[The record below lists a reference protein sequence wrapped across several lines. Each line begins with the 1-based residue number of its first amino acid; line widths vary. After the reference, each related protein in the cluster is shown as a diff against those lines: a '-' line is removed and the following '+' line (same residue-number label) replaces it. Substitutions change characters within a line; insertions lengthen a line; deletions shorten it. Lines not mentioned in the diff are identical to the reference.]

1 MKKTISVVIPLYNEE
16 GNVDELYRQLTL
28 LFRLERKYNFEV
40 ITIEH
45 GSIDGT
51 FAKLLKIRKKNTNF
65 KILQLS
71 RNFGNVDAAISA
83 GLNFVK
89 GDAAVIL
96 MGDLQEPPALITK
109 FLRKWEQGYEI
120 VYGQV
125 KKRADISFIRQVNS
139 RLFYKI
145 LRLFTGRMFPENASD
160 FRLVDKKVYQ
170 VINDMVERNKFL
182 KGLTFWT
189 GFKQIGIPYN
199 RSVRFAGKSKAD
211 FITVLIVATN
221 AIFSFSYIPL
231 RLVTVTGFLLA
242 IVSFFILVFE
252 LSLFLIFG
260 REAQGVL
267 TIVVLISFLF
277 GMLFIILGVL
287 GEYLLRIYDEVKQR
301 PSYIIRQKIGIK

>member
-1 MKKTISVVIPLYNEE
+1 MKKTISIVIPFFNEE
-16 GNVDELYRQLTL
+16 GNIDELYKQLSQ
-28 LFRLERKYNFEV
+28 LFKEERNYDFEV
-40 ITIEH
+40 IAVEH
-45 GSIDGT
+45 GSTDGT
-51 FAKLLKIRKKNTNF
+51 FAKLLKVRTKNTNF

-96 MGDLQEPPALITK
+96 MGDLQEPPDLISK
-109 FLRKWEQGYEI
+109 FLRKWEAGYEI

-125 KKRADISFIRQVNS
+125 KKRADISFIRQINS

-160 FRLVDKKVYQ
+160 FRLVDKKVYK
-170 VINDMVERNKFL
+170 VINNMAERNKFL

-199 RSVRFAGKSKAD
+199 RSKRFAGDSKAD
-211 FITVLIVATN
+211 FITVLIVAAN

-231 RLVTVTGFLLA
+231 RLVTAVGFLLA
-242 IVSFFILVFE
+242 IISFCVLIFE
-252 LSLFLIFG
+252 VSLFFIFG

-267 TIVVLISFLF
+267 TIVVMISFLF

-287 GEYLLRIYDEVKQR
+287 GEYLVRIYDEVKQR

>member
-242 IVSFFILVFE
+242 IVSFFILF
-252 LSLFLIFG
+252 F
-260 REAQGVL
+260 
-267 TIVVLISFLF
+267 
-277 GMLFIILGVL
+277 
-287 GEYLLRIYDEVKQR
+287 
-301 PSYIIRQKIGIK
+301 

>member
-51 FAKLLKIRKKNTNF
+51 FAKLLKVRTKNTNF

-96 MGDLQEPPALITK
+96 MGDLQEPPDLISK

-125 KKRADISFIRQVNS
+125 KKRADISFIRQINS